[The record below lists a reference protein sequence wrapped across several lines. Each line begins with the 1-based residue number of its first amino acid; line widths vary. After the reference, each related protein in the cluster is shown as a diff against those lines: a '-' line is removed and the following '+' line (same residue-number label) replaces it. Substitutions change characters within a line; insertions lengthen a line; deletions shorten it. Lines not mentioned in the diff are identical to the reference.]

1 VLIYSGISKIKSAE
15 NRTLYFYRRSSALAV
30 GNCSVGGR
38 TPISALNVLTDF
50 IFAQPKYEKK
60 RAP

>member
-1 VLIYSGISKIKSAE
+1 VE
-15 NRTLYFYRRSSALAV
+15 NHTLCFYRRSSVLAV
-30 GNCSVGGR
+30 GHYSFDLR